1 MPILR
6 RNEDAKMKEN
16 RLVLI
21 IGFLIL
27 FSLYIVR
34 IRVVN
39 EYIYFFDYGK
49 IASAFVIAIILLILA
64 IIIMHLPQL
73 NYEKIEMGSRR
84 PLLDLIIVIALS
96 LPCSPWIL
104 GAMGYSEPYSEPL
117 AGIFVLSGYIILPFL
132 YLYLRYRKLS
142 IFGFRL
148 SNHIWLY
155 VLATIAFCFV
165 SVLLVGSIRS
175 LLGTCQHG
183 GGMSVN
189 SLPLFILF
197 MLPLTLIQNFVL
209 FGGYQTLTE
218 AIFGYRPK
226 AVIFSIIL
234 LSIALWT
241 IFEPLSSFSALGH
254 RWMNPIGIAFVCI
267 LYHKTGSLLYP
278 ITYHWITNVL
288 GSFPS
293 LVYAY

>member
-1 MPILR
+1 
-6 RNEDAKMKEN
+6 MKTD
-16 RLVLI
+16 RWVLI

-27 FSLYIVR
+27 FLLYIVR
-34 IRVVN
+34 IRVVDG
-39 EYIYFFDYGK
+39 YIYFFDYGMV
-49 IASAFVIAIILLILA
+49 ASAFIIAVVVATLTMVITF
-64 IIIMHLPQL
+64 LPQL
-73 NYEKIEMGSRR
+73 DYEKIEMGSRR
-84 PLLDLIIVIALS
+84 PFMDLIVVIILS

-104 GAMGYSEPYSEPL
+104 GAMGYSEPYSGPL
-117 AGIFVLSGYIILPFL
+117 AGIFVLLGYIILPFL

-148 SNHIWLY
+148 SNHLWFYI
-155 VLATIAFCFV
+155 LATLALCFG

-175 LLGTCQHG
+175 LLGTCQQFG

-197 MLPLTLIQNFVL
+197 MLVPSSLIQNFVW

-226 AVIFSIIL
+226 AVIFSIIF
-234 LSIALWT
+234 LSIAIWT
-241 IFEPLSSFSALGH
+241 IFEPLSSFSALSH
-254 RWMNPIGIAFVCI
+254 RWMNPIGFVFMCI
-267 LYHKTGSLLYP
+267 FYHKTGSLLYP
-278 ITYHWITNVL
+278 ITYHWIANVL